1 MSTVLEQKALC
12 ALRQYSL
19 FSQGDRIAVG
29 VSGGADSVALLRFL
43 AALRPQ
49 FGWDLVV
56 CHIHHG
62 LRGAEADRDEC
73 FVRALADQLGLPCA
87 VSRIDAAA
95 LALRDH
101 ISVEEAG
108 RTARYAFFAQ
118 TAGEGGRIATAHTL
132 DDSIETVLMNL
143 VRGTGLRGL
152 CGIPRIRGNIVR
164 PLLDCTRAEVEDY
177 LGALGQPYCTDSTN
191 LTDDYTRNRIRH
203 DILPRLCELNPN
215 FPGAMARMLPRLAAQ
230 QALTD
235 CLAAQSAQQL
245 QAPGRGRSPGRP
257 GGPAGAPGDPAGV
270 PPHAPL
276 PLPPPPPPG
285 PPRPRASGGGPG
297 RGFSALP
304 EPVCDRLLLRLLEQ
318 NRLPVSAAAVERMT
332 ETLRTGGKLDLAARS
347 WFFVAQGD
355 LAAVIYAPPG
365 GIPPVPV
372 PLPQEETSVI
382 LPFSPQKSLKL
393 TLCNKIVANTS
404 EKFNISLLKYAI
416 DCDRIKG
423 YSFMRTRRPGDTF
436 IIGKKQ
442 LSLGEAWAAAG
453 IPALLRPA
461 LMVLADEQGVLWA
474 EGIGS
479 SSRAAVTENT
489 KQYVIIECQEEKTP

>member
-19 FSQGDRIAVG
+19 FLQGDRIAVG

-73 FVRALADQLGLPCA
+73 FVRALAEQLGLPCA

-108 RTARYAFFAQ
+108 RMARYAFFAQ

-203 DILPRLCELNPN
+203 DILPRLCALNPN

-245 QAPGRGRSPGRP
+245 HAAC
-257 GGPAGAPGDPAGV
+257 GGLSRQG
-270 PPHAPL
+270 L
-276 PLPPPPPPG
+276 
-285 PPRPRASGGGPG
+285 
-297 RGFSALP
+297 SALP

-372 PLPQEETSVI
+372 PLPQEETPVI

>member
-73 FVRALADQLGLPCA
+73 FVRALAEQLGLPCA

-108 RTARYAFFAQ
+108 RMARYAFFAQ

-245 QAPGRGRSPGRP
+245 HAAC
-257 GGPAGAPGDPAGV
+257 GGLSRQG
-270 PPHAPL
+270 L
-276 PLPPPPPPG
+276 
-285 PPRPRASGGGPG
+285 
-297 RGFSALP
+297 SALP

-332 ETLRTGGKLDLAARS
+332 ETLRTGGKLNLAARS

-372 PLPQEETSVI
+372 PLPQEETPVI

-416 DCDRIKG
+416 DCDKIRG

-436 IIGKKQ
+436 IVGKKQ

-479 SSRAAVTENT
+479 SSRTAVTENT

>member
-73 FVRALADQLGLPCA
+73 FVRALAEQLGLPCA

-108 RTARYAFFAQ
+108 RMARYAFFAQ

-177 LGALGQPYCTDSTN
+177 LGTLGQPYCTDSTN

-203 DILPRLCELNPN
+203 DILPRLCALNPN

-245 QAPGRGRSPGRP
+245 HAAC
-257 GGPAGAPGDPAGV
+257 GGLSRQG
-270 PPHAPL
+270 L
-276 PLPPPPPPG
+276 
-285 PPRPRASGGGPG
+285 
-297 RGFSALP
+297 SALP

-372 PLPQEETSVI
+372 PLPQEETPVI

-416 DCDRIKG
+416 DCDKIKG

>member
-73 FVRALADQLGLPCA
+73 FVRALAEQLGLPCA

-203 DILPRLCELNPN
+203 DILPRLCALNPN

-245 QAPGRGRSPGRP
+245 HAAC
-257 GGPAGAPGDPAGV
+257 GGLSRQG
-270 PPHAPL
+270 L
-276 PLPPPPPPG
+276 
-285 PPRPRASGGGPG
+285 
-297 RGFSALP
+297 SALP
-304 EPVCDRLLLRLLEQ
+304 EPVCDRLLLRLLER
-318 NRLPVSAAAVERMT
+318 NRLPVSTAAVERMT
-332 ETLRTGGKLDLAARS
+332 EILRTGGKLDLAARS

-372 PLPQEETSVI
+372 PLPQEETPVI

-436 IIGKKQ
+436 IVGKKQ

>member
-73 FVRALADQLGLPCA
+73 FVRALAEQLGLPCA

-108 RTARYAFFAQ
+108 RMARYAFFAQ

-245 QAPGRGRSPGRP
+245 QAAC
-257 GGPAGAPGDPAGV
+257 GGLSRQG
-270 PPHAPL
+270 L
-276 PLPPPPPPG
+276 
-285 PPRPRASGGGPG
+285 
-297 RGFSALP
+297 SALP

-372 PLPQEETSVI
+372 PLPQEETPVI

-416 DCDRIKG
+416 DCDKIKG

-436 IIGKKQ
+436 IVGKKQ

-479 SSRAAVTENT
+479 SSRTAVTENT

>member
-49 FGWDLVV
+49 FGWVLVV

-73 FVRALADQLGLPCA
+73 FVRALAEQLGLPCA

-108 RTARYAFFAQ
+108 RMARYAFFAQ

-245 QAPGRGRSPGRP
+245 HAAC
-257 GGPAGAPGDPAGV
+257 GGLSRQG
-270 PPHAPL
+270 L
-276 PLPPPPPPG
+276 
-285 PPRPRASGGGPG
+285 
-297 RGFSALP
+297 SALP

-372 PLPQEETSVI
+372 PLPQEETPVI

-416 DCDRIKG
+416 DCDRIRG

-436 IIGKKQ
+436 IVGKKQ

>member
-73 FVRALADQLGLPCA
+73 FVRALAEQLGLPCA

-108 RTARYAFFAQ
+108 RMARYAFFAQ

-245 QAPGRGRSPGRP
+245 QAAC
-257 GGPAGAPGDPAGV
+257 GGLSRQG
-270 PPHAPL
+270 L
-276 PLPPPPPPG
+276 
-285 PPRPRASGGGPG
+285 
-297 RGFSALP
+297 SALP

-372 PLPQEETSVI
+372 PLPQEETPVI

-436 IIGKKQ
+436 IVGKKQ

>member
-49 FGWDLVV
+49 FSWDLVV

-73 FVRALADQLGLPCA
+73 FVRALAEQLGLPCA

-108 RTARYAFFAQ
+108 RMARYAFFAQ

-203 DILPRLCELNPN
+203 DILPRLCALNPN
-215 FPGAMARMLPRLAAQ
+215 FSGAMARMLPRLAAQ
-230 QALTD
+230 QAITD

-245 QAPGRGRSPGRP
+245 HAAC
-257 GGPAGAPGDPAGV
+257 GGLSRQG
-270 PPHAPL
+270 L
-276 PLPPPPPPG
+276 
-285 PPRPRASGGGPG
+285 
-297 RGFSALP
+297 SALP

-372 PLPQEETSVI
+372 PLPQEETPVI

-436 IIGKKQ
+436 IVGKKQ

>member
-73 FVRALADQLGLPCA
+73 FVRALAEQLGLPCA

-177 LGALGQPYCTDSTN
+177 LGTLGQPYCTDSTN

-203 DILPRLCELNPN
+203 DILPRLCALNPN

-245 QAPGRGRSPGRP
+245 QAAC
-257 GGPAGAPGDPAGV
+257 GGLSRQG
-270 PPHAPL
+270 L
-276 PLPPPPPPG
+276 
-285 PPRPRASGGGPG
+285 
-297 RGFSALP
+297 SALP

-372 PLPQEETSVI
+372 PLPQEETPVI

>member
-49 FGWDLVV
+49 FGWVLVV

-73 FVRALADQLGLPCA
+73 FVRALAEQLGLPCA

-108 RTARYAFFAQ
+108 RMARYAFFAQ

-177 LGALGQPYCTDSTN
+177 LGTLGQPYCTDSTN

-203 DILPRLCELNPN
+203 DILPRLCALNPN

-245 QAPGRGRSPGRP
+245 HAAC
-257 GGPAGAPGDPAGV
+257 GGLSRQG
-270 PPHAPL
+270 L
-276 PLPPPPPPG
+276 
-285 PPRPRASGGGPG
+285 
-297 RGFSALP
+297 SALP

-372 PLPQEETSVI
+372 PLPQEETPVI

-436 IIGKKQ
+436 IVGKKQ

>member
-73 FVRALADQLGLPCA
+73 FVRALAEQLGLPCA

-108 RTARYAFFAQ
+108 RMARYAFFAQ

-203 DILPRLCELNPN
+203 DIIPRLCALNPN

-245 QAPGRGRSPGRP
+245 HAAC
-257 GGPAGAPGDPAGV
+257 GGLSRQG
-270 PPHAPL
+270 L
-276 PLPPPPPPG
+276 
-285 PPRPRASGGGPG
+285 
-297 RGFSALP
+297 SALP

-372 PLPQEETSVI
+372 PLPQEETPVI

>member
-73 FVRALADQLGLPCA
+73 FVRALAEQLGLPCA

-108 RTARYAFFAQ
+108 RMARYAFFAQ

-245 QAPGRGRSPGRP
+245 HAAC
-257 GGPAGAPGDPAGV
+257 GGLSRQG
-270 PPHAPL
+270 L
-276 PLPPPPPPG
+276 
-285 PPRPRASGGGPG
+285 
-297 RGFSALP
+297 SALP

-372 PLPQEETSVI
+372 PLPQEETVI

-416 DCDRIKG
+416 DCDRIKR

-436 IIGKKQ
+436 IVGKKQ

>member
-49 FGWDLVV
+49 FSWDLVV

-73 FVRALADQLGLPCA
+73 FVRALAEQLGLPCA

-108 RTARYAFFAQ
+108 RMARYAFFAQ

-203 DILPRLCELNPN
+203 DILPRLCALNPN

-245 QAPGRGRSPGRP
+245 HAAC
-257 GGPAGAPGDPAGV
+257 GGLSRQG
-270 PPHAPL
+270 L
-276 PLPPPPPPG
+276 
-285 PPRPRASGGGPG
+285 
-297 RGFSALP
+297 SALP

-372 PLPQEETSVI
+372 PLPQEETPVI
-382 LPFSPQKSLKL
+382 LPFSPQKSLEL

-404 EKFNISLLKYAI
+404 EKFNISLLKCAI

-436 IIGKKQ
+436 IVGKKQ

>member
-1 MSTVLEQKALC
+1 MSTILEQKALC

-73 FVRALADQLGLPCA
+73 FVRALAEQLGLPCA

-108 RTARYAFFAQ
+108 RMARYAFFAQ

-203 DILPRLCELNPN
+203 DILPRLCALNPN

-245 QAPGRGRSPGRP
+245 QAAC
-257 GGPAGAPGDPAGV
+257 GGLSRQG
-270 PPHAPL
+270 L
-276 PLPPPPPPG
+276 
-285 PPRPRASGGGPG
+285 
-297 RGFSALP
+297 SALP

-372 PLPQEETSVI
+372 PLPQEETPVI

-436 IIGKKQ
+436 IVGKKQ

>member
-73 FVRALADQLGLPCA
+73 FVRALAEQLGLPCA

-108 RTARYAFFAQ
+108 RMARYAFFAQ

-203 DILPRLCELNPN
+203 DILPRLCALNPN

-245 QAPGRGRSPGRP
+245 QAAC
-257 GGPAGAPGDPAGV
+257 GGLSRQG
-270 PPHAPL
+270 L
-276 PLPPPPPPG
+276 
-285 PPRPRASGGGPG
+285 
-297 RGFSALP
+297 SALP
-304 EPVCDRLLLRLLEQ
+304 EPVCDRLRLRLLEQ

-372 PLPQEETSVI
+372 PLPQEETPVI

-436 IIGKKQ
+436 IVGKKQ

>member
-73 FVRALADQLGLPCA
+73 FVRALAEQLGLPCA
-87 VSRIDAAA
+87 VSHIDAAA

-108 RTARYAFFAQ
+108 RMARYAFFAQ

-203 DILPRLCELNPN
+203 DILPRLCALNPN

-245 QAPGRGRSPGRP
+245 HAAC
-257 GGPAGAPGDPAGV
+257 GGLSRQG
-270 PPHAPL
+270 L
-276 PLPPPPPPG
+276 
-285 PPRPRASGGGPG
+285 
-297 RGFSALP
+297 SALP

-355 LAAVIYAPPG
+355 LAAVIYAPLG

-372 PLPQEETSVI
+372 PLPQEETPVI

-436 IIGKKQ
+436 IVGEKQ

>member
-73 FVRALADQLGLPCA
+73 FVRALAEQLGLPCA

-108 RTARYAFFAQ
+108 RMARYAFFAQ

-177 LGALGQPYCTDSTN
+177 LSALGQPYCTDSTN

-203 DILPRLCELNPN
+203 DILPRLCALNPN

-245 QAPGRGRSPGRP
+245 HAAC
-257 GGPAGAPGDPAGV
+257 GGMSRQG
-270 PPHAPL
+270 L
-276 PLPPPPPPG
+276 
-285 PPRPRASGGGPG
+285 
-297 RGFSALP
+297 SALP

-372 PLPQEETSVI
+372 PLPQEETPVI

-436 IIGKKQ
+436 IVGKKQ

-461 LMVLADEQGVLWA
+461 LMVLADEQDVLWA

>member
-49 FGWDLVV
+49 FGWVLVV

-73 FVRALADQLGLPCA
+73 FVRALAEQLGLPCA

-108 RTARYAFFAQ
+108 RMARYAFFAQ

-203 DILPRLCELNPN
+203 DILPRLCALNPN

-245 QAPGRGRSPGRP
+245 QAAC
-257 GGPAGAPGDPAGV
+257 GGLSRQG
-270 PPHAPL
+270 L
-276 PLPPPPPPG
+276 
-285 PPRPRASGGGPG
+285 
-297 RGFSALP
+297 SALP

-332 ETLRTGGKLDLAARS
+332 EILRTGGKLDLAARS

-372 PLPQEETSVI
+372 PLPQEETPVI

-423 YSFMRTRRPGDTF
+423 YSFMRTRRPGDT
-436 IIGKKQ
+436 ICIGKKQ

>member
-73 FVRALADQLGLPCA
+73 FVRALAEQLGLPCA

-108 RTARYAFFAQ
+108 RMARYAFFAQ

-203 DILPRLCELNPN
+203 DILPRLCALNPN
-215 FPGAMARMLPRLAAQ
+215 FSGAMARMLPRLAAQ

-245 QAPGRGRSPGRP
+245 HAAC
-257 GGPAGAPGDPAGV
+257 GGLSRQG
-270 PPHAPL
+270 L
-276 PLPPPPPPG
+276 
-285 PPRPRASGGGPG
+285 
-297 RGFSALP
+297 SALP

-372 PLPQEETSVI
+372 PLPQEETPVI

-416 DCDRIKG
+416 DCDRIKR

-436 IIGKKQ
+436 IVGKKQ

>member
-62 LRGAEADRDEC
+62 LRGAEADRDEH
-73 FVRALADQLGLPCA
+73 FVWALAEQLGLPCA

-108 RTARYAFFAQ
+108 RMARYAFFAQ

-245 QAPGRGRSPGRP
+245 HAAC
-257 GGPAGAPGDPAGV
+257 GGLSRQG
-270 PPHAPL
+270 L
-276 PLPPPPPPG
+276 
-285 PPRPRASGGGPG
+285 
-297 RGFSALP
+297 SALP

-372 PLPQEETSVI
+372 PLPQEETPVI

>member
-73 FVRALADQLGLPCA
+73 FVRVLAEQLGLPCA

-203 DILPRLCELNPN
+203 DILPRLCALNPN

-245 QAPGRGRSPGRP
+245 HAAC
-257 GGPAGAPGDPAGV
+257 GGLSRQG
-270 PPHAPL
+270 L
-276 PLPPPPPPG
+276 
-285 PPRPRASGGGPG
+285 
-297 RGFSALP
+297 SALP

-365 GIPPVPV
+365 GIPPVPI
-372 PLPQEETSVI
+372 PLPQEETPVI

>member
-73 FVRALADQLGLPCA
+73 FVRALAEQLGLPCA

-95 LALRDH
+95 LALREH

-108 RTARYAFFAQ
+108 RMARYAFFAQ

-177 LGALGQPYCTDSTN
+177 LGTLGQPYCTDSTN

-203 DILPRLCELNPN
+203 DILPRLCALNPN
-215 FPGAMARMLPRLAAQ
+215 FSGAMARMLPRLAAQ

-245 QAPGRGRSPGRP
+245 HAAC
-257 GGPAGAPGDPAGV
+257 GGLSRQG
-270 PPHAPL
+270 L
-276 PLPPPPPPG
+276 
-285 PPRPRASGGGPG
+285 
-297 RGFSALP
+297 SALP

-372 PLPQEETSVI
+372 PLPQEETPVI

-436 IIGKKQ
+436 IVGKKQ

>member
-73 FVRALADQLGLPCA
+73 FVRALAEQLGLPCA

-108 RTARYAFFAQ
+108 RMARYAFFAQ

-203 DILPRLCELNPN
+203 DILPRLCALNPN

-245 QAPGRGRSPGRP
+245 HAAC
-257 GGPAGAPGDPAGV
+257 GGLSRQG
-270 PPHAPL
+270 L
-276 PLPPPPPPG
+276 
-285 PPRPRASGGGPG
+285 
-297 RGFSALP
+297 SALP

>member
-73 FVRALADQLGLPCA
+73 FVRALAEQLGLPCA

-108 RTARYAFFAQ
+108 RMARYAFFAQ

-177 LGALGQPYCTDSTN
+177 LGALGQSYCTDSTN

-203 DILPRLCELNPN
+203 DILPRLCALNPN

-245 QAPGRGRSPGRP
+245 HAAC
-257 GGPAGAPGDPAGV
+257 GGLSRQG
-270 PPHAPL
+270 L
-276 PLPPPPPPG
+276 
-285 PPRPRASGGGPG
+285 
-297 RGFSALP
+297 SALP

-372 PLPQEETSVI
+372 PLPQEKTPVI

-416 DCDRIKG
+416 DCDKIKG

-436 IIGKKQ
+436 IVGKKQ

>member
-73 FVRALADQLGLPCA
+73 FVRALAEQLGLPCA

-108 RTARYAFFAQ
+108 RMARYAFFTQ

-203 DILPRLCELNPN
+203 DILPRLCALNPN

-245 QAPGRGRSPGRP
+245 HAAC
-257 GGPAGAPGDPAGV
+257 GGLSRQG
-270 PPHAPL
+270 L
-276 PLPPPPPPG
+276 
-285 PPRPRASGGGPG
+285 
-297 RGFSALP
+297 SALP

-372 PLPQEETSVI
+372 PLPQEETPVI

-436 IIGKKQ
+436 IVGKKQ

>member
-73 FVRALADQLGLPCA
+73 FVRALAEQLGLPCA

-95 LALRDH
+95 LALREH

-108 RTARYAFFAQ
+108 RMARYAFFAQ

-245 QAPGRGRSPGRP
+245 HAAC
-257 GGPAGAPGDPAGV
+257 GGLSRQG
-270 PPHAPL
+270 L
-276 PLPPPPPPG
+276 
-285 PPRPRASGGGPG
+285 
-297 RGFSALP
+297 SALP

-318 NRLPVSAAAVERMT
+318 NRLPVSSAAVERMT

-372 PLPQEETSVI
+372 PLPQEETPVI

-416 DCDRIKG
+416 DCDRIRG

>member
-62 LRGAEADRDEC
+62 LRGTEADRDEC
-73 FVRALADQLGLPCA
+73 FVRALAEQLGLPCA

-152 CGIPRIRGNIVR
+152 CGIPRTRGNIVR

-203 DILPRLCELNPN
+203 DILPRLCALNPN

-245 QAPGRGRSPGRP
+245 QAAC
-257 GGPAGAPGDPAGV
+257 GGLSRQG
-270 PPHAPL
+270 L
-276 PLPPPPPPG
+276 
-285 PPRPRASGGGPG
+285 
-297 RGFSALP
+297 SALP

-372 PLPQEETSVI
+372 PLPQEETPVI

-416 DCDRIKG
+416 DCDRIRG
-423 YSFMRTRRPGDTF
+423 YSFMRTRRPGDT
-436 IIGKKQ
+436 ICIGKKQ

>member
-62 LRGAEADRDEC
+62 LRAAEADRDEH
-73 FVRALADQLGLPCA
+73 FVRALAEQLGLPCA

-95 LALRDH
+95 IALRDH

-108 RTARYAFFAQ
+108 RMARYAFFAQ

-203 DILPRLCELNPN
+203 DIIPRLCALNPN

-245 QAPGRGRSPGRP
+245 QAAC
-257 GGPAGAPGDPAGV
+257 GGLSRQG
-270 PPHAPL
+270 L
-276 PLPPPPPPG
+276 
-285 PPRPRASGGGPG
+285 
-297 RGFSALP
+297 SALP

-372 PLPQEETSVI
+372 PLPQEETPVI

-416 DCDRIKG
+416 DCDRIKR

-436 IIGKKQ
+436 IVGKKQ

>member
-49 FGWDLVV
+49 FGWELVV

-73 FVRALADQLGLPCA
+73 FVRALAEQLGLPCA

-108 RTARYAFFAQ
+108 RMARYAFFAQ

-177 LGALGQPYCTDSTN
+177 LGALGQPYCIDSTN

-203 DILPRLCELNPN
+203 DILPRLCALNPN
-215 FPGAMARMLPRLAAQ
+215 FSGAMARMLPRLAAQ

-245 QAPGRGRSPGRP
+245 HAAC
-257 GGPAGAPGDPAGV
+257 GGLSRQG
-270 PPHAPL
+270 L
-276 PLPPPPPPG
+276 
-285 PPRPRASGGGPG
+285 
-297 RGFSALP
+297 SALP

-372 PLPQEETSVI
+372 PLPQEETPVI

-416 DCDRIKG
+416 DCDRIRG
-423 YSFMRTRRPGDTF
+423 YSFMRTRRPGDT
-436 IIGKKQ
+436 ICIGKKQ

>member
-62 LRGAEADRDEC
+62 LRGAEADRDEH
-73 FVRALADQLGLPCA
+73 FVRALAEQLGLPCA

-108 RTARYAFFAQ
+108 RMARYAFFAQ

-152 CGIPRIRGNIVR
+152 CGIPRIRSNIVR

-177 LGALGQPYCTDSTN
+177 LSALGQPYCTDSTN

-203 DILPRLCELNPN
+203 DILPRLCALNPN

-245 QAPGRGRSPGRP
+245 HAAC
-257 GGPAGAPGDPAGV
+257 GGLSRQG
-270 PPHAPL
+270 L
-276 PLPPPPPPG
+276 
-285 PPRPRASGGGPG
+285 
-297 RGFSALP
+297 SALP

-318 NRLPVSAAAVERMT
+318 NRLPVSAAAVARMT

-372 PLPQEETSVI
+372 PLPQEETPVI

-436 IIGKKQ
+436 IVGKKQ

>member
-73 FVRALADQLGLPCA
+73 FVRALAEQLGLPCA

-108 RTARYAFFAQ
+108 RMARYAFFTQ

-215 FPGAMARMLPRLAAQ
+215 FTGAMARMLPRLAAQ

-235 CLAAQSAQQL
+235 CLAAQSVQQL
-245 QAPGRGRSPGRP
+245 HAAC
-257 GGPAGAPGDPAGV
+257 GGLSRQG
-270 PPHAPL
+270 L
-276 PLPPPPPPG
+276 
-285 PPRPRASGGGPG
+285 
-297 RGFSALP
+297 SALP

-318 NRLPVSAAAVERMT
+318 NRLPVSAAAVARMT

-372 PLPQEETSVI
+372 PLPQEETPVI

-393 TLCNKIVANTS
+393 TLCNKIVANPS

-416 DCDRIKG
+416 DCDKIKR

-436 IIGKKQ
+436 IVGKKQ

>member
-108 RTARYAFFAQ
+108 RMARYAFFAQ

-203 DILPRLCELNPN
+203 DILPRLCALNPN

-245 QAPGRGRSPGRP
+245 HAAC
-257 GGPAGAPGDPAGV
+257 GGLSRQG
-270 PPHAPL
+270 L
-276 PLPPPPPPG
+276 
-285 PPRPRASGGGPG
+285 
-297 RGFSALP
+297 SALP

-318 NRLPVSAAAVERMT
+318 NRLPVSAAAVARMT

-372 PLPQEETSVI
+372 PLPQEETPVI

-436 IIGKKQ
+436 IVGKKQ

-479 SSRAAVTENT
+479 SSRAAVAENT

>member
-73 FVRALADQLGLPCA
+73 FVRALAEQLGLPCA

-108 RTARYAFFAQ
+108 RMARYAFFAQ

-203 DILPRLCELNPN
+203 DILPRLCALNPN

-245 QAPGRGRSPGRP
+245 HAAC
-257 GGPAGAPGDPAGV
+257 GGLSRQG
-270 PPHAPL
+270 L
-276 PLPPPPPPG
+276 
-285 PPRPRASGGGPG
+285 
-297 RGFSALP
+297 SALP

-436 IIGKKQ
+436 IVGKKQ

>member
-73 FVRALADQLGLPCA
+73 YVRALAEQLGLPCA

-108 RTARYAFFAQ
+108 RMARYAFFAQ

-203 DILPRLCELNPN
+203 DILPRLCALNPN

-245 QAPGRGRSPGRP
+245 HAAC
-257 GGPAGAPGDPAGV
+257 GGLSRQG
-270 PPHAPL
+270 L
-276 PLPPPPPPG
+276 
-285 PPRPRASGGGPG
+285 
-297 RGFSALP
+297 SALP

-372 PLPQEETSVI
+372 PLPQEETPVI

-436 IIGKKQ
+436 IVGKKQ

>member
-73 FVRALADQLGLPCA
+73 FVRALAEQLGLPCA

-108 RTARYAFFAQ
+108 RMARYAFFAQ

-203 DILPRLCELNPN
+203 DIIPRLCALNPN

-245 QAPGRGRSPGRP
+245 HTAC
-257 GGPAGAPGDPAGV
+257 GGLSRQG
-270 PPHAPL
+270 L
-276 PLPPPPPPG
+276 
-285 PPRPRASGGGPG
+285 
-297 RGFSALP
+297 SALP

-372 PLPQEETSVI
+372 PLPQEETPVI

-436 IIGKKQ
+436 IVGKKQ

>member
-73 FVRALADQLGLPCA
+73 FVRALAEQLGLPCA

-108 RTARYAFFAQ
+108 RMARYAFFAQ

-177 LGALGQPYCTDSTN
+177 LGALGQSYCTDSTN

-203 DILPRLCELNPN
+203 DILPRLCALNPN

-245 QAPGRGRSPGRP
+245 HAAC
-257 GGPAGAPGDPAGV
+257 GGLSRQG
-270 PPHAPL
+270 L
-276 PLPPPPPPG
+276 
-285 PPRPRASGGGPG
+285 
-297 RGFSALP
+297 SALP

-372 PLPQEETSVI
+372 PLPQEETPVI

-423 YSFMRTRRPGDTF
+423 CSFMRTRRPGDTF
-436 IIGKKQ
+436 IVGKKQ

>member
-73 FVRALADQLGLPCA
+73 FVRALAEQLGLPCA

-108 RTARYAFFAQ
+108 RMARYAFFTQ

-203 DILPRLCELNPN
+203 DILPRLCALNPN

-245 QAPGRGRSPGRP
+245 HAAC
-257 GGPAGAPGDPAGV
+257 GGLSRQG
-270 PPHAPL
+270 L
-276 PLPPPPPPG
+276 
-285 PPRPRASGGGPG
+285 
-297 RGFSALP
+297 SALP

-332 ETLRTGGKLDLAARS
+332 VTLRTGGKLDLAARS

-372 PLPQEETSVI
+372 PLPREETPVI

-436 IIGKKQ
+436 IVGKKQ